1 MTATSTDAGAAP
13 ESQDPAEGVPSNEE
27 ANACIEIILDGQGLN
42 KTSLKK
48 LRRSVAEHLQLG
60 KAIPADVDW
69 DGFESGNEW
78 VGPKIR
84 KKTEPKRFYGQRLRE
99 IR

>member
-13 ESQDPAEGVPSNEE
+13 GSQDPAQGVPSNEK
-27 ANACIEIILDGQGLN
+27 ANACTEIILDGQGLN
-42 KTSLKK
+42 KTSLEK

-69 DGFESGNEW
+69 DGFESGNGW
-78 VGPKIR
+78 LGPKVG
-84 KKTEPKRFYGQRLRE
+84 KTEVKKWYGRRLRE
-99 IR
+99 LR